1 MASTST
7 KNPEYRDVL
16 YVEELIARDTVNTMP
31 LETIEA
37 FADHGEVRGQ
47 TATEGMDRA
56 HRLWAD
62 LAELGIDEDDVG
74 HRLEREGSRSSPT
87 ATTAPSTPSRPRPR
101 SWSRHD
107 GQPLAAG
114 ERVRAIPPPT
124 AMVVFGGS
132 GDLAHRKIVP
142 ALYNLELHRLP
153 QNFAFV
159 GSSRSEYSD
168 EEYRADMR
176 KAVEEFSRTQPIQHQ
191 VESFASRLHYIPGS
205 SADSATYDRI
215 GDLLDRF
222 DRELGTDGNRLFY
235 LSLIPKLF
243 PDTIRGIGKSGLGG
257 RGWDRGYSRVVVEKP
272 FGHDLTSAREL
283 QELVTTVFPERDVFR
298 IDHYLGKESVQ
309 NIIAFRFANG
319 IFEPVWNHHFVD
331 HVQVTVSESLGIE
344 HRGNFYETAGAIRD
358 IFQNHELQV
367 LALVAMEPPASF
379 EPEDVRNEKAKVL
392 KALRRL
398 EGEAVDAHVVRG
410 QYGPGWIDGK
420 EVPATARSPTST
432 PTRWS
437 RPTSPPSCGS
447 TTGAGRAR
455 RSTCAPASACPSGP
469 PRSWSSSSRPPPA
482 LRGGGPGRAGAE
494 RAGAA
499 DPARRGHHHAD
510 RGQGA
515 GPVDGGPLGQHGLL
529 LRHLVLRRPARRLR
543 AAAAGRDAGRP
554 DPVPALGR
562 GRAGLAGRPADP
574 GPVGGGAR
582 PRVPQLRGRQL
593 GAQGRRRA
601 DRPGPPRPPLA
612 AAMSQSNQ
620 TAEAFEEVAPGD
632 IEQALERQRVQGE
645 NGGGS
650 VVRASVANL
659 VVVTPTRAAGQRA
672 LAAVEELGSRA
683 PSRCVVLIAEPPEG
697 RQGCAPGPGW

>member
-1 MASTST
+1 MTD
-7 KNPEYRDVL
+7 N
-16 YVEELIARDTVNTMP
+16 
-31 LETIEA
+31 
-37 FADHGEVRGQ
+37 
-47 TATEGMDRA
+47 
-56 HRLWAD
+56 
-62 LAELGIDEDDVG
+62 
-74 HRLEREGSRSSPT
+74 
-87 ATTAPSTPSRPRPR
+87 
-101 SWSRHD
+101 
-107 GQPLAAG
+107 PLAAG

-142 ALYNLELHRLP
+142 ALYNLELHRLLP

-191 VESFASRLHYIPGS
+191 VWESFASRLHYIPGS
-205 SADSATYDRI
+205 SSDPATYDRI
-215 GDLLDRF
+215 GDLLDRY
-222 DRELGTDGNRLFY
+222 DRDLGTDGNRLFY

-283 QELVTTVFPERDVFR
+283 QDLVTTVFPERDVFR

-398 EGEAVDAHVVRG
+398 EGETVDAHVVRG

-420 EVPATARSPTST
+420 EAPGYREEPDVHPDSVVETYVAAELRVDNWRWAGTPFYVRTGKRLPKRATEVVVQFKS
-432 PTRWS
+432 
-437 RPTSPPSCGS
+437 
-447 TTGAGRAR
+447 
-455 RSTCAPASACPSGP
+455 APHLPFG
-469 PRSWSSSSRPPPA
+469 
-482 LRGGGPGRAGAE
+482 E
-494 RAGAA
+494 AA
-499 DPARRGHHHAD
+499 
-510 RGQGA
+510 Q
-515 GPVDGGPLGQHGLL
+515 DGLEPNA
-529 LRHLVLRRPARRLR
+529 LVLRIQPDEGITMRIGAKVPGPSMEVRSVSMDFSYGTSFSDDLPDAYERLLLDVMLGDPTLFPRWDEVEQAWQAVQPILDRWAEAPAPEFPNYE
-543 AAAAGRDAGRP
+543 AGSWGPKATDELIARGRP
-554 DPVPALGR
+554 
-562 GRAGLAGRPADP
+562 
-574 GPVGGGAR
+574 
-582 PRVPQLRGRQL
+582 
-593 GAQGRRRA
+593 GRRWR
-601 DRPGPPRPPLA
+601 RP
-612 AAMSQSNQ
+612 
-620 TAEAFEEVAPGD
+620 
-632 IEQALERQRVQGE
+632 
-645 NGGGS
+645 
-650 VVRASVANL
+650 
-659 VVVTPTRAAGQRA
+659 
-672 LAAVEELGSRA
+672 
-683 PSRCVVLIAEPPEG
+683 
-697 RQGCAPGPGW
+697 

>member
-1 MASTST
+1 MTD
-7 KNPEYRDVL
+7 N
-16 YVEELIARDTVNTMP
+16 
-31 LETIEA
+31 
-37 FADHGEVRGQ
+37 
-47 TATEGMDRA
+47 
-56 HRLWAD
+56 
-62 LAELGIDEDDVG
+62 
-74 HRLEREGSRSSPT
+74 
-87 ATTAPSTPSRPRPR
+87 
-101 SWSRHD
+101 
-107 GQPLAAG
+107 PLAAG

-142 ALYNLELHRLP
+142 ALYNLELHRLLP

-191 VESFASRLHYIPGS
+191 VWESFASRLHYIPGS
-205 SADSATYDRI
+205 SSDPDTYNRI
-215 GDLLDRF
+215 GDLLDSF

-283 QELVTTVFPERDVFR
+283 QDLVTTVFPERDVFR

-398 EGEAVDAHVVRG
+398 EGETVDAHVVRG

-420 EVPATARSPTST
+420 EAPGYREEPDVHPDSVVETYVAAELRVDNWRWAGTPFYVRTGKRLPKRATEVVVQFKS
-432 PTRWS
+432 
-437 RPTSPPSCGS
+437 
-447 TTGAGRAR
+447 
-455 RSTCAPASACPSGP
+455 APHLPFG
-469 PRSWSSSSRPPPA
+469 
-482 LRGGGPGRAGAE
+482 E
-494 RAGAA
+494 AA
-499 DPARRGHHHAD
+499 
-510 RGQGA
+510 Q
-515 GPVDGGPLGQHGLL
+515 DGLEPNA
-529 LRHLVLRRPARRLR
+529 LVLRIQPDEGITMRIGAKVPGPSMEVRSVSMDFSYGTSFSDDLPDAYERLLLDVMLGDPTLFPRWDEVEQAWQAVQPILDRWAEAPAPEFPNYE
-543 AAAAGRDAGRP
+543 AGSWGPKATDELIARGRP
-554 DPVPALGR
+554 
-562 GRAGLAGRPADP
+562 
-574 GPVGGGAR
+574 
-582 PRVPQLRGRQL
+582 
-593 GAQGRRRA
+593 GRRWR
-601 DRPGPPRPPLA
+601 RP
-612 AAMSQSNQ
+612 
-620 TAEAFEEVAPGD
+620 
-632 IEQALERQRVQGE
+632 
-645 NGGGS
+645 
-650 VVRASVANL
+650 
-659 VVVTPTRAAGQRA
+659 
-672 LAAVEELGSRA
+672 
-683 PSRCVVLIAEPPEG
+683 
-697 RQGCAPGPGW
+697 

>member
-1 MASTST
+1 MTD
-7 KNPEYRDVL
+7 N
-16 YVEELIARDTVNTMP
+16 
-31 LETIEA
+31 
-37 FADHGEVRGQ
+37 
-47 TATEGMDRA
+47 
-56 HRLWAD
+56 
-62 LAELGIDEDDVG
+62 
-74 HRLEREGSRSSPT
+74 
-87 ATTAPSTPSRPRPR
+87 
-101 SWSRHD
+101 
-107 GQPLAAG
+107 PLAAG

-142 ALYNLELHRLP
+142 ALYNLELHRLLP

-191 VESFASRLHYIPGS
+191 VWESFASRLHYIPGS
-205 SADSATYDRI
+205 SSDPDTYSRI

-222 DRELGTDGNRLFY
+222 DREHGTDGNRLFY

-331 HVQVTVSESLGIE
+331 HVQVTVAESLGIE

-392 KALRRL
+392 KALRHL
-398 EGEAVDAHVVRG
+398 EGEAVDAGVVRG

-420 EVPATARSPTST
+420 EVPGYREEPDVHPDSAVETYVAAELRVDNWRWAGTPFYVRTGKRLPKRATEVVVQFKS
-432 PTRWS
+432 
-437 RPTSPPSCGS
+437 
-447 TTGAGRAR
+447 
-455 RSTCAPASACPSGP
+455 APHLPFG
-469 PRSWSSSSRPPPA
+469 
-482 LRGGGPGRAGAE
+482 E
-494 RAGAA
+494 AA
-499 DPARRGHHHAD
+499 
-510 RGQGA
+510 Q
-515 GPVDGGPLGQHGLL
+515 DGLEPNA
-529 LRHLVLRRPARRLR
+529 LVLRIQPDEGITLR
-543 AAAAGRDAGRP
+543 IGAK
-554 DPVPALGR
+554 V
-562 GRAGLAGRPADP
+562 P
-574 GPVGGGAR
+574 GPSMEVRSVSMDFSYGTSFSDDLPDAYERLLLDVMLGDPTLFPRWDEVEQAWQAVQPILDR
-582 PRVPQLRGRQL
+582 WAEAPAPRVPQLRGRQL
-593 GAQGRRRA
+593 GPQGRRRA
-601 DRPGPPRPPLA
+601 DRQGPPRPPLA
-612 AAMSQSNQ
+612 PAMTS
-620 TAEAFEEVAPGD
+620 
-632 IEQALERQRVQGE
+632 
-645 NGGGS
+645 S
-650 VVRASVANL
+650 V
-659 VVVTPTRAAGQRA
+659 P
-672 LAAVEELGSRA
+672 
-683 PSRCVVLIAEPPEG
+683 
-697 RQGCAPGPGW
+697 

>member
-1 MASTST
+1 MTD
-7 KNPEYRDVL
+7 N
-16 YVEELIARDTVNTMP
+16 
-31 LETIEA
+31 
-37 FADHGEVRGQ
+37 
-47 TATEGMDRA
+47 
-56 HRLWAD
+56 
-62 LAELGIDEDDVG
+62 
-74 HRLEREGSRSSPT
+74 
-87 ATTAPSTPSRPRPR
+87 
-101 SWSRHD
+101 
-107 GQPLAAG
+107 PLAAG

-142 ALYNLELHRLP
+142 ALYNLELHRLLP

-191 VESFASRLHYIPGS
+191 VWESFASRLHYIPGS
-205 SADSATYDRI
+205 SSDAATYNRI
-215 GDLLDRF
+215 GDLLDRY
-222 DRELGTDGNRLFY
+222 DRDLGTDGNRLFY

-283 QELVTTVFPERDVFR
+283 QDLVTTVFPEQDVFR

-398 EGEAVDAHVVRG
+398 EGETVDAHVVRG

-420 EVPATARSPTST
+420 EAPGYREEPDVHPDSVVETYVAAELRVDNWRWAGTPFYVRTGKRLPKRATEVVVQFKS
-432 PTRWS
+432 
-437 RPTSPPSCGS
+437 
-447 TTGAGRAR
+447 
-455 RSTCAPASACPSGP
+455 APHLPFG
-469 PRSWSSSSRPPPA
+469 
-482 LRGGGPGRAGAE
+482 E
-494 RAGAA
+494 AA
-499 DPARRGHHHAD
+499 
-510 RGQGA
+510 Q
-515 GPVDGGPLGQHGLL
+515 DGLEPNA
-529 LRHLVLRRPARRLR
+529 LVLRIQPDEGITMRIGAKVPGPSMEVRSVSMDFSYGTSFSDDLPDAYERLLLDVMLGDPTLFPRWDEVEQAWQAVQPILDRWAEAPAPEFPNYE
-543 AAAAGRDAGRP
+543 AGSWGPKATDELIARGRP
-554 DPVPALGR
+554 
-562 GRAGLAGRPADP
+562 
-574 GPVGGGAR
+574 
-582 PRVPQLRGRQL
+582 
-593 GAQGRRRA
+593 GRRWR
-601 DRPGPPRPPLA
+601 RP
-612 AAMSQSNQ
+612 
-620 TAEAFEEVAPGD
+620 
-632 IEQALERQRVQGE
+632 
-645 NGGGS
+645 
-650 VVRASVANL
+650 
-659 VVVTPTRAAGQRA
+659 
-672 LAAVEELGSRA
+672 
-683 PSRCVVLIAEPPEG
+683 
-697 RQGCAPGPGW
+697 